1 MWIVFGHKS
10 QLSRVPNGQKVERRC
25 TSCGENATFYEKQ
38 ATKTFRLYFMD
49 VFDYQRHRVMAC
61 GCCGAY
67 YATDELGA
75 PTNPLL
81 DDLTEAAS
89 KAEDYAR
96 RAASATG
103 DYLGRANDALA
114 GGVSSLF
121 SGSRPRRSPPPSGAL
136 TPHHLDEDGDIDIG
150 PDYQGPARSRTSEA
164 RSAGAGR
171 VDDDLEARFRE
182 LEENAKKGE

>member
-10 QLSRVPNGQKVERRC
+10 QLTWVPNGKKIDRRC
-25 TSCGENATFYEKQ
+25 TSCGETATFYEKQ
-38 ATKTFRLYFMD
+38 ATKTFRLYFTD

-89 KAEDYAR
+89 KAEDYAK

-103 DYLGRANDALA
+103 DYLERANDAF
-114 GGVSSLF
+114 SSLF
-121 SGSRPRRSPPPSGAL
+121 SGGRPRRSPPPSD
-136 TPHHLDEDGDIDIG
+136 TPTPPLPDKDEGGDIDIG
-150 PDYQGPARSRTSEA
+150 PDYRGPARSRTSEA

-171 VDDDLEARFRE
+171 VDDDMEARFRE
-182 LEENAKKGE
+182 LEENARKGE